1 MKILLVHNAY
11 GRFSGEEAVVE
22 GICSL
27 LRSHGHDVIPFFR
40 SSQEI
45 ANMPFGK
52 VRAFFSGVYSFSS
65 MKAMRKLLLGKRPDV
80 VHIHNVFPLIS
91 PSILGECRKAGV
103 PVVMTLHNYR
113 LACPRGLHMIDGK
126 ICEKCRGGKEYWC
139 VLRNCE
145 DNLCKSFGYA
155 LRGYLGRRLRSFSD
169 NVAVYTTMT
178 EFHKERLIS
187 EGVPPERICVLT
199 NMVSVNGQAN
209 SCATGE
215 YIAFAG
221 RVSREK
227 GLDVLLAAAQK
238 CRHVPFRIAGNHERM
253 AQIVQAVPSNCSF
266 LGHLTGSEL
275 QQFYKAARIVVV
287 PSLCFETFG
296 LTVAEAMAWGKPT
309 ICSAI
314 GALTEIVDDGITG
327 LLFEPGNVDD
337 LADKIQYL
345 WARPDACM
353 QMGKAGRQ
361 KALREYSPEKYYERL
376 MAVYRKAIELGPPR
390 G

>member
-1 MKILLVHNAY
+1 
-11 GRFSGEEAVVE
+11 
-22 GICSL
+22 
-27 LRSHGHDVIPFFR
+27 
-40 SSQEI
+40 
-45 ANMPFGK
+45 
-52 VRAFFSGVYSFSS
+52 
-65 MKAMRKLLLGKRPDV
+65 
-80 VHIHNVFPLIS
+80 
-91 PSILGECRKAGV
+91 
-103 PVVMTLHNYR
+103 
-113 LACPRGLHMIDGK
+113 
-126 ICEKCRGGKEYWC
+126 
-139 VLRNCE
+139 
-145 DNLCKSFGYA
+145 
-155 LRGYLGRRLRSFSD
+155 
-169 NVAVYTTMT
+169 MT

-187 EGVPPERICVLT
+187 EGIPPERICVLT